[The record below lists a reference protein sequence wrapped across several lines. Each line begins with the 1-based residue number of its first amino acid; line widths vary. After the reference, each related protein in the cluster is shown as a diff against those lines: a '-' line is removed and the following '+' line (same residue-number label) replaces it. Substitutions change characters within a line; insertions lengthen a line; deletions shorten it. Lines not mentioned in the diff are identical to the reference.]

1 MKLKIDA
8 QKSSKAVS
16 DVIQKTAEVGKK
28 VAVSVQN
35 SAKDLSEKA
44 KDENYIRRMKKYNPL
59 FPDKFKSE
67 DFNIPNMII
76 IVDDAVRRGIDVCEG
91 AIGWLSNENGIE
103 VLHLYDEAIGMSGI
117 QFVPAAV
124 CDAVYYVDN
133 FDRNRFINLD
143 CIFDKAQEERLAELK
158 HIAYSLGAKRCSI
171 EISESSSK
179 SEVKKKKFDLS
190 EAVRVKDVQ
199 ISSDKNVEKE
209 LSYQGK
215 TQRSGKVTAEF
226 EGSSSAQMPTLKW
239 FQHDETIKKLIA
251 MRCDGS
257 NPIKKETL
265 MLEGSASATMSQKA
279 ACAIDNA
286 INKMGVKG
294 KSDIETKAT
303 RENRSK
309 LVFEVEF

>member
-1 MKLKIDA
+1 MKLKIDT

-59 FPDKFKSE
+59 FPEQFKSE
-67 DFNIPNMII
+67 NFNIPNMIM
-76 IVDDAVRRGIDVCEG
+76 IVDDAVRRGIDVYEG
-91 AIGWLSNENGIE
+91 SIGWRSNENGIE
-103 VLHLYDEAIGMSGI
+103 VLHLYDEAVVMSGI

-133 FDRNRFINLD
+133 FDRNKFINLS

-158 HIAYSLGAKRCSI
+158 HIAHSLGAKRCSI
-171 EISESSSK
+171 EISESSSE
-179 SEVKKKKFDLS
+179 SDVKKKKIDLR
-190 EAVRVKDVQ
+190 EAIRVKGIQ
-199 ISSDKNVEKE
+199 ALSNEKVEKE

-215 TQRSGKVTAEF
+215 EQRSGKVTAEF
-226 EGSSSAQMPTLKW
+226 EGSSVAQKPILKW
-239 FQHDETIKKLIA
+239 FQHDETIKKLVA

-265 MLEGSASATMSQKA
+265 ILEGAASATMSQKA

-309 LVFEVEF
+309 LVFEIEF

>member
-1 MKLKIDA
+1 MKLKIDT

-16 DVIQKTAEVGKK
+16 DVLQKTSEMGKK

-35 SAKDLSEKA
+35 SAKELSDKA
-44 KDENYIRRMKKYNPL
+44 KDENYLRRIKKYNPL
-59 FPDKFKSE
+59 FPEQFKSE
-67 DFNIPNMII
+67 DFNIPNMIM

-103 VLHLYDEAIGMSGI
+103 VLHLYDEAIEMSGI

-124 CDAVYYVDN
+124 CDAIYYIDN

-171 EISESSSK
+171 EISESISE

-190 EAVRVKDVQ
+190 EAVRVKSVQ
-199 ISSDKNVEKE
+199 ISSSKNAEKE

-226 EGSSSAQMPTLKW
+226 EGSSIAQMPTLKW
-239 FQHDETIKKLIA
+239 FKHDETIKKLIA

-286 INKMGVKG
+286 VSKMGVKG

>member
-1 MKLKIDA
+1 M
-8 QKSSKAVS
+8 
-16 DVIQKTAEVGKK
+16 
-28 VAVSVQN
+28 
-35 SAKDLSEKA
+35 
-44 KDENYIRRMKKYNPL
+44 
-59 FPDKFKSE
+59 
-67 DFNIPNMII
+67 

-103 VLHLYDEAIGMSGI
+103 VLHLYDEAIEMSGI

-124 CDAVYYVDN
+124 CDAIYYIDN

-171 EISESSSK
+171 EISESSSE
-179 SEVKKKKFDLS
+179 SEVKKKKFDLG
-190 EAVRVKDVQ
+190 EAVRVKSVQ
-199 ISSDKNVEKE
+199 ISSSKNVEKE

-226 EGSSSAQMPTLKW
+226 EGSSIAQVPTLKW
-239 FQHDETIKKLIA
+239 FQHDETIKRLID

-286 INKMGVKG
+286 VSKMGVKG